1 MIMKIAVLN
10 GSPKG
15 EISVTLQY
23 VHFLQQRFP
32 ETEFKIFDVAL
43 KIKKLE
49 HDDKAFQEVITEVA
63 AADAVLWAFPL
74 YFLAVCSQ
82 YKRFIELIFEKNAVS
97 AFRTK
102 PAACLTTSINFFD
115 HTAQNYIN
123 GVCDD
128 LEMNFFGS
136 YSAEMNDLLKAKE
149 RRRLKTFGELF
160 LKAIREKTPAIR
172 SYKPLVA
179 PEVVFDT
186 EAIRPVD
193 AAGKKVLILADD
205 LAVNSNLR
213 KMVERLQKTFSP
225 AAELV
230 QLKDVDIKGGCL
242 GCMQCGFD
250 NVCVYEGKDGYI
262 NFYNNKVKTADIV
275 FIAGAVHDRYL
286 SSLWKC
292 FFDRSFFNGHTPALM
307 GRQIGF
313 VIAGPFSQM
322 ANLRE
327 IMKASVEMQHC
338 SITGFVSDDLGSAAE
353 INAALQTLALRSVQQ
368 SKLGYIQ
375 PPTFYQVAGTKLFRD
390 AIFGRLRVVFQADHR
405 YYKDHG
411 MYDFPQKYYKWR
423 LINGMLVLL
432 TRIPVFRREFVK
444 RIKKE
449 MIKPAANALKRTE

>member
-1 MIMKIAVLN
+1 MNIAVLN

-15 EISVTLQY
+15 DVSVTMQY

-32 ETEFKIFDVAL
+32 ETEFRIFDVAL

-49 HDDKAFQEVITEVA
+49 NDDRALQEVIANVA
-63 AADAVLWAFPL
+63 DADAVLWAFPL
-74 YFLAVCSQ
+74 YFLLVCSQ

-97 AFRTK
+97 AFHGK

-115 HTAQNYIN
+115 YTAHNYIHA
-123 GVCDD
+123 VSDD
-128 LEMNFFGS
+128 LGMNYFGS
-136 YSAEMNDLLKAKE
+136 YSAEMNDLLKTKE

-179 PEVVFDT
+179 PEIVFDT

-205 LAVNSNLR
+205 LAANSNLR

-242 GCMQCGFD
+242 GCIKCGFN

-262 NFYNNKVKTADIV
+262 DFFNHKIKPADIV
-275 FIAGAVHDRYL
+275 FLAGAIHDRYL

-292 FFDRSFFNGHTPALM
+292 FFDRSFFNGHTPFLKDK
-307 GRQIGF
+307 QIGF
-313 VIAGPFSQM
+313 VISGPFGQIH
-322 ANLRE
+322 NLRE
-327 IMKASVEMQHC
+327 IFDATTKFQLAGLA
-338 SITGFVSDDLGSAAE
+338 GFVSDDTGGNPE
-353 INAALQTLALRSVQQ
+353 INAALQTLAVQAAEQ
-368 SKLGYIQ
+368 SRLGYIQ
-375 PPTFYQVAGTKLFRD
+375 PPTFYQVAGAKLFRD
-390 AIFGRLRVVFQADHR
+390 VIYGRLRPVFQADHR
-405 YYKDHG
+405 YYKEHG
-411 MYDFPQKYYKWR
+411 MYNFPQKYYKWR
-423 LINGMLVLL
+423 MINSTLVFL
-432 TRIPVFRREFVK
+432 TKIPAFRREFFK

-449 MIKPAANALKRTE
+449 MIKPTAGALKKTE

>member
-1 MIMKIAVLN
+1 MNIAVLN

-15 EISVTLQY
+15 AVSVTMQY
-23 VHFLQQRFP
+23 VHLLQQRFP
-32 ETEFKIFDVAL
+32 ETEFRIFDVAL

-49 HDDKAFQEVITEVA
+49 NDDRAFQEVIANVA
-63 AADAVLWAFPL
+63 DADAVLWAFPL
-74 YFLAVCSQ
+74 YFLLVCSQ
-82 YKRFIELIFEKNAVS
+82 YKRFIELIFEKNGVS
-97 AFRTK
+97 AFHGK

-115 HTAQNYIN
+115 YTAHNYIHA
-123 GVCDD
+123 VSDD
-128 LEMNFFGS
+128 LGMNYFGS
-136 YSAEMNDLLKAKE
+136 YSAEMNDLLKTKE

-179 PEVVFDT
+179 PEIVFDT

-242 GCMQCGFD
+242 GCIKCGFN

-262 NFYNNKVKTADIV
+262 DFFNHKIKPADIV
-275 FIAGAVHDRYL
+275 FLAGAIHDRYL

-292 FFDRSFFNGHTPALM
+292 FFDRSFFNGHTPFLKDK
-307 GRQIGF
+307 QIGF
-313 VIAGPFSQM
+313 VISGPFGQIH
-322 ANLRE
+322 NLRE
-327 IMKASVEMQHC
+327 IFDATTKFQLAGLA
-338 SITGFVSDDLGSAAE
+338 GFVSDDTGGNPE
-353 INAALQTLALRSVQQ
+353 INAALQTLAVQAAEQ
-368 SKLGYIQ
+368 SRLGYIQ
-375 PPTFYQVAGTKLFRD
+375 PPTFYQVAGAKLFRD
-390 AIFGRLRVVFQADHR
+390 VIYGRLRPVFQADHR
-405 YYKDHG
+405 YYKEHG
-411 MYDFPQKYYKWR
+411 MYNFPQKYYKWR
-423 LINGMLVLL
+423 MINSTLVFL
-432 TRIPVFRREFVK
+432 TKIPAFRREFFK

-449 MIKPAANALKRTE
+449 MIKPAAGALKKTE